1 MVSNR
6 ITSQEP
12 ELQYIPYGK
21 PGHGTAMVVGAGDFT
36 LVDYAAIEARILA
49 HYAEAGEDPRLVAYD
64 LGLSDMPPPSY
75 WPALPPKEKPKVDPR
90 PAGVLN
96 RKQRRALAAQ
106 ARKR

>member
-1 MVSNR
+1 MSNR

-36 LVDYAAIEARILA
+36 LVDYAAIEARIMA
-49 HYAEAGEDPRLVAYD
+49 HYADGAPDAKQA
-64 LGLSDMPPPSY
+64 LSRHDPPPVR
-75 WPALPPKEKPKVDPR
+75 KGEVDPR